1 MHNNISINYKIMTV
15 FASDIA
21 IYRRMSHDEYYDCR
35 SEQTTCLKE
44 DLSDYEGY
52 LYIDNKKFL
61 TQIDSSNPFLSVWYI
76 RNER

>member
-1 MHNNISINYKIMTV
+1 MHNNISINYKIMIV